1 MNKPLIIL
9 TGPTAVGKTDLSIR
23 LAKEIGA
30 EIISAD
36 SMQVY
41 KTMDIGT
48 AKISVNEMQGVTHH
62 LIDIREPEEGF
73 DVATFKTLANEA
85 INKIY
90 SNGHIPLIVG
100 GTGFYIQAV
109 LYNVDFTETGKDSE
123 YRDYLNALAKEH
135 GNEYIHN
142 MLTEVDE
149 ESAKNI
155 HANNLKRVIRAL
167 EFYKETGTKIS
178 EHNEKEGSK
187 KSPYNFC
194 YFVLNDDR
202 QILYDRIDKRVDDM
216 FESGLEDEV
225 SQLIERGLKREDI
238 SMQGIGYKEFFDF
251 YDGIIDKNQLISNIK
266 QDTRHFAKRQL
277 TWFRREPDVC
287 MININ
292 EYNSRDEVF
301 VSMLNILKEK
311 GVIQ

>member
-109 LYNVDFTETGKDSE
+109 LYNVDFTETDKDSE